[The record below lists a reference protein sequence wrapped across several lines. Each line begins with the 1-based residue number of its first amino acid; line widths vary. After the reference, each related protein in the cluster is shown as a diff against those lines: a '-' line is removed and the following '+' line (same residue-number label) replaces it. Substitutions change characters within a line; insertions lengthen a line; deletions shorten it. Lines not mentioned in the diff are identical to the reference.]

1 MSPRTA
7 YRPHNKQSEGNYQ
20 RTVQGPVE
28 RARQQSATT
37 TERRPGPDNNRVMVD
52 AVALRSLLEAVI
64 GNDHRL
70 RDLTEMYHSPQ
81 IHENPVQILIEQFN
95 KQVLT

>member
-7 YRPHNKQSEGNYQ
+7 YRLYNKSSKDNYQ
-20 RTVQGPVE
+20 RAVQHPVE
-28 RARQQSATT
+28 HAGQQRAAT
-37 TERRPGPDNNRVMVD
+37 TERRPASDNNRVMVD

-70 RDLTEMYHSPQ
+70 RDLMGMYHSPQ
-81 IHENPVQILIEQFN
+81 THENPVQILIEQFN
-95 KQVLT
+95 TQVLP